1 MLFRRTINYTFEA
14 LTMRNILDTK
24 YLHSFCDPAMGLT
37 VHYFDITLNDLYKL
51 KTGLYGLVWDDNIKL
66 HDIIDNDGDTV
77 TSPETHV
84 LAMIDHCARY
94 AEEYL

>member
-1 MLFRRTINYTFEA
+1 
-14 LTMRNILDTK
+14 MRNILDTK

-37 VHYFDITLNDLYKL
+37 VHYFDIALIDPDTTDNDLYKL
-51 KTGLYGLVWDDNIKL
+51 KEGLYGLVWDDNIKL
-66 HDIIDNDGDTV
+66 HGIIDNDGDTV
-77 TSPETHV
+77 KGPEAHV